1 MKIVIDERESTL
13 YAKCI
18 EVLQSSDLP
27 TIVVS
32 KQVLPL
38 GDILF
43 KTDEDSLVCII
54 ERKSLTDLL
63 ASVKDGRYEE
73 QSHRLS
79 HNGECSLHRVIY
91 LIEGMMS
98 TLRTLQEKKLV
109 YSCIASLNCFKGF
122 SVLRSNSI
130 QETAEMLI
138 WMADKIGR
146 TVHKLPVVTNAGEIA
161 QVSTEQNY
169 CTVVKKTKKD
179 NITPDNIGEILL
191 CQIPGI
197 SSTTA
202 LAIMKNFT
210 SFAHLMDEIKT
221 NPGCLDNLTC
231 ESNGKTRKISKKCL
245 ESIVS
250 YLRPVELKFLPV

>member
-79 HNGECSLHRVIY
+79 HNGECSLH
-91 LIEGMMS
+91 
-98 TLRTLQEKKLV
+98 
-109 YSCIASLNCFKGF
+109 
-122 SVLRSNSI
+122 
-130 QETAEMLI
+130 
-138 WMADKIGR
+138 
-146 TVHKLPVVTNAGEIA
+146 
-161 QVSTEQNY
+161 QV
-169 CTVVKKTKKD
+169 
-179 NITPDNIGEILL
+179 
-191 CQIPGI
+191 
-197 SSTTA
+197 
-202 LAIMKNFT
+202 M
-210 SFAHLMDEIKT
+210 
-221 NPGCLDNLTC
+221 
-231 ESNGKTRKISKKCL
+231 
-245 ESIVS
+245 
-250 YLRPVELKFLPV
+250 